1 MKCVVPRCIEQVDGA
16 VRVRMFLEQGSCRN
30 IYIHAIHPTRLVDR
44 GNCDCV
50 TSRQWPQIEPT
61 NSIPIMQWMSYRHI
75 PFWIRQRIAHTKWY
89 IFVRV
94 AILVE
99 PAAFSDQSYHDA
111 VILIAY
117 ALDDLRPWRK
127 TFQPFGG
134 ISGIRGATPI
144 KNQGR

>member
-1 MKCVVPRCIEQVDGA
+1 
-16 VRVRMFLEQGSCRN
+16 
-30 IYIHAIHPTRLVDR
+30 
-44 GNCDCV
+44 
-50 TSRQWPQIEPT
+50 
-61 NSIPIMQWMSYRHI
+61 MQLMSYRHI

-144 KNQGR
+144 KNQDNAMGIQSLTGLPSVNTAHNIGANGAESADYVL